1 MMLVLVYVVEK
12 ALLLDKVIQ
21 ILRQLN
27 KKIMIEKIIII
38 YNTVELERLSGELFA
53 AHDER

>member
-27 KKIMIEKIIII
+27 KKIRIEKIIII